1 MPDASVGAV
10 TPRTRPRPGAGNR
23 GCLGSGTA
31 DAPAFFHTLD
41 DIGYQGPITCE
52 SLSSAVAAPGLPHG
66 LTVWHH
72 PWSDDA
78 DLAAHA
84 RSYTA
89 DQLKAARATVWAP
102 APPAPPEHPLP

>member
-1 MPDASVGAV
+1 MPDASVGAA
-10 TPRTRPRPGAGNR
+10 TPRARPRPGAGNR

-31 DAPAFFHTLD
+31 DAPAFFHALAD
-41 DIGYQGPITCE
+41 LGYQTPITCE
-52 SLSSAVAAPGLPHG
+52 SLSSAVAIPGLPHG

-89 DQLKAARATVWAP
+89 DQFEAPRARLQAP
-102 APPAPPEHPLP
+102 TRPGPRPV